1 MIFLAFIAF
10 VESVHDSDID
20 DEFTDDQKVIFFN
33 NLVVKH
39 DKSIKNDLRDH
50 DILEAHKSKIDVIKE
65 ERTNLL
71 EKKNGFLEFEHHSL
85 LEKNNVFT

>member
-1 MIFLAFIAF
+1 M
-10 VESVHDSDID
+10 ESVHDSECDSDID
-20 DEFTDDQKVIFFN
+20 DEFTDDQKVVFLN

-39 DKSIKNDLRDH
+39 DKSIKNNLRDH

-71 EKKNGFLEFEHHSL
+71 EKKKGFLEFEHHSL

>member
-71 EKKNGFLEFEHHSL
+71 EKK
-85 LEKNNVFT
+85 KN

>member
-1 MIFLAFIAF
+1 M
-10 VESVHDSDID
+10 ESVHDSECDSDID
-20 DEFTDDQKVIFFN
+20 DEFTDDQNVVFLN

-39 DKSIKNDLRDH
+39 DKSIKNNLRDH

-71 EKKNGFLEFEHHSL
+71 EKKKIRFLEFEHHSL

>member
-1 MIFLAFIAF
+1 MIFLAFIVF

-20 DEFTDDQKVIFFN
+20 DEFTDDQKVVFLN

-39 DKSIKNDLRDH
+39 DKLIKNNLRDH
-50 DILEAHKSKIDVIKE
+50 DILEAHKSKIVVIKE
-65 ERTNLL
+65 ERTYL
-71 EKKNGFLEFEHHSL
+71 KKKIRFLEFEHHSL